1 MKEKVRAW
9 EGLSSSPNS
18 DIMSWQEVSY
28 ITRWK
33 KVGTHCQSSLPPSSG
48 PRTRDCKSPSD
59 VSTQVNE
66 LAPHLCAQWMVY
78 WFFFYLKVVNS
89 VVFFLN
95 VKIRWLVWKINKI
108 LYNPKILSR
117 ILLYLSRNNYVLFWF
132 VFVLLVPKLL
142 VFPNQPDSVMAMGKS
157 RSVIFP
163 REGSAVAWLSLLQE
177 SDILLQYWTWVAFI
191 CLIFIS
197 FISFIIPFWSTTFP
211 SFSFY
216 VVLVRLTWCPP
227 RSEHLTN
234 V

>member
-66 LAPHLCAQWMVY
+66 LDPHLCGQWMVY

-132 VFVLLVPKLL
+132 VFVFVSTQTVSVPK
-142 VFPNQPDSVMAMGKS
+142 P
-157 RSVIFP
+157 
-163 REGSAVAWLSLLQE
+163 AWLSYGYGEIQKCHLPQRRISCGLAVSAPGIRHLAPVLDLGGFYLPNIHFFYFFHHPFLKHYLSLLL
-177 SDILLQYWTWVAFI
+177 ILCGAGQTDTV
-191 CLIFIS
+191 
-197 FISFIIPFWSTTFP
+197 PTEERTFD
-211 SFSFY
+211 
-216 VVLVRLTWCPP
+216 
-227 RSEHLTN
+227 
-234 V
+234 